1 MKEKIS
7 DLKKVGFIKI
17 ESLFDDNYSDRII
30 KGIESGYEVC
40 RKIQIKNEISDFTDG
55 TLHHLLLTGDEIFLD
70 LLKKLVSDDMNDL
83 ITSFFEGK
91 FILNTYGA
99 VKNLKS
105 KPSYVSNIHR
115 DIRFFTG
122 GFPLMLQA
130 LILLDDFTI
139 ENGATYFLEGSHLK
153 ADKPDEAYFFENSIR
168 ALGNKGDVY
177 FFNSN
182 VWHAAGVNT
191 TDYERRAITIA
202 FTKPFMKQQLDY
214 SRALGYNIVEKL
226 SPELIQVLGYNS
238 RVPSNLDE
246 WYQKPENRFYKP
258 NQN

>member
-1 MKEKIS
+1 VQSPIS
-7 DLKKVGFIKI
+7 
-17 ESLFDDNYSDRII
+17 
-30 KGIESGYEVC
+30 
-40 RKIQIKNEISDFTDG
+40 KIQIKNEISDFTDG

-70 LLKKLVSDDMNDL
+70 LLKKLVSNDMNDL
-83 ITSFFEGK
+83 ITSFFGGK

-99 VKNLKS
+99 VKNLKY

-122 GFPLMLQA
+122 GVPLMLQA

-139 ENGATYFLEGSHLK
+139 ENGATYFLAGSHMQ
-153 ADKPDEAYFFENSIR
+153 ANKPDEAYFFKNSLR
-168 ALGNKGDVY
+168 ALGKKGDVY
-177 FFNSN
+177 FFDSN
-182 VWHAAGVNT
+182 LWHAAGVNT
-191 TDYERRAITIA
+191 TDYERRAITIG

-214 SRALGYNIVEKL
+214 SRALGYNVVEKL
-226 SPELIQVLGYNS
+226 TPELIQVLGYNS

>member
-1 MKEKIS
+1 MKEKLS
-7 DLKKVGFIKI
+7 DLKKAGFIKI
-17 ESLFDDNYSDRII
+17 ESIFDDNYSDKII
-30 KGIESGYEVC
+30 KGIESGYDVC
-40 RKIQIKNEISDFTDG
+40 RKIQIKNEISDCTDG
-55 TLHHLLLTGDEIFLD
+55 TLHHLLLTGDDIFLD
-70 LLKKLVSDDMNDL
+70 LLKKLVSDDLYGL

-153 ADKPDEAYFFENSIR
+153 ENKPNEAYFFKNSLR
-168 ALGNKGDVY
+168 ALGKKGDVY
-177 FFNSN
+177 FFDSN
-182 VWHAAGVNT
+182 IWHAAGINT
-191 TDYERRAITIA
+191 TDSDRRAITIA

-214 SRALGYNIVEKL
+214 SRALGYNVVEKL

-238 RVPSNLDE
+238 RVPSSLDE

-258 NQN
+258 NQK